1 MLPRVFESPQT
12 TGSVSQRA
20 AELTGLRVGTPVV
33 AGAGDQ
39 AGGAVGIGIVQP
51 GAVSATIGTSGVVFA
66 ATNSP
71 ALDPKGRV
79 HTFCH
84 AVPGRWHVM
93 GVTQGAGLS
102 MRWFRDQFGS
112 GEGEGDPYDRMT
124 AEAEQIEPGSNG
136 LLWTPYLMGERTPH
150 LDPHGL
156 LITRLNMQPF
166 IVTLCGLLF
175 YRGLARFITKDE
187 TKGFGTVAG
196 MDFLRYVANGN
207 LFGIP
212 MPFVLLILISIITW
226 VVLHRSVYGR
236 YLFATGRN
244 AEAARYAGINT
255 KGIVT
260 AAYVI
265 SGALTAISG
274 IIIAF
279 YTNSVSP
286 ANHGNAYELYG
297 IAAAVLG
304 GCSLRGGE
312 GSVVGILIGTAL
324 LQVLRNLVNL
334 LGIPSSLD
342 FAVMGAVILI
352 GVMADQIL
360 TERRNRR
367 QVAMMRES
375 TKSEVPATE

>member
-1 MLPRVFESPQT
+1 MKKELGIFVLLIVLCIIVSLINPNFLLTINLQNLARQIGAFGIFSIGLGLVIITGGIELSVGSMMALLGVLLSMMLTEH
-12 TGSVSQRA
+12 GY
-20 AELTGLRVGTPVV
+20 
-33 AGAGDQ
+33 
-39 AGGAVGIGIVQP
+39 
-51 GAVSATIGTSGVVFA
+51 
-66 ATNSP
+66 
-71 ALDPKGRV
+71 
-79 HTFCH
+79 
-84 AVPGRWHVM
+84 AVPLAVL
-93 GVTQGAGLS
+93 ACIGLAMALS
-102 MRWFRDQFGS
+102 LG
-112 GEGEGDPYDRMT
+112 
-124 AEAEQIEPGSNG
+124 
-136 LLWTPYLMGERTPH
+136 
-150 LDPHGL
+150 HGL

-175 YRGLARFITKDE
+175 YRGLARFITNDE
-187 TKGFGTVAG
+187 TKGFGAAG
-196 MDFLRYVANGN
+196 FDSLRFIANGN

-212 MPFVLLILISIITW
+212 MPFVLLLIISALTW

-244 AEAARYAGINT
+244 AEAARYAGIDT
-255 KGIVT
+255 KRIIT
-260 AAYVI
+260 LTYVI
-265 SGALTAISG
+265 SGALTAISS
-274 IIIAF
+274 IIFAF

-352 GVMADQIL
+352 GVMADQIF

-367 QVAMMRES
+367 QVAQMRQHSALGEQS
-375 TKSEVPATE
+375 

>member
-1 MLPRVFESPQT
+1 MKKELGIFVLLIVLCIIVSIKNPNFLLAINLQNLARQIGAFGIFSIGLGLVII
-12 TGSVSQRA
+12 TGGIELSVGSMMA
-20 AELTGLRVGTPVV
+20 LL
-33 AGAGDQ
+33 
-39 AGGAVGIGIVQP
+39 
-51 GAVSATIGTSGVVFA
+51 GV
-66 ATNSP
+66 
-71 ALDPKGRV
+71 L
-79 HTFCH
+79 
-84 AVPGRWHVM
+84 
-93 GVTQGAGLS
+93 LS
-102 MRWFRDQFGS
+102 MMLT
-112 GEGEGDPYDRMT
+112 EGGYGIAT
-124 AEAEQIEPGSNG
+124 AILACIG
-136 LLWTPYLMGERTPH
+136 LAMALSLG
-150 LDPHGL
+150 HGL

-175 YRGLARFITKDE
+175 YRGLARFITRDE
-187 TKGFGTVAG
+187 TKGFGSVEG
-196 MDFLRYVANGN
+196 MDFLRFLANGN
-207 LFGIP
+207 LFGVP
-212 MPFVLLILISIITW
+212 MPFVLLIIISLLTW

-244 AEAARYAGINT
+244 AEAARYAGIDT
-255 KGIVT
+255 KNIIT
-260 AAYVI
+260 LTYVI

-274 IIIAF
+274 IILAF

-312 GSVVGILIGTAL
+312 GSVIGILIGTAL

-352 GVMADQIL
+352 GVMADQIF

-367 QVAMMRES
+367 QVALMRETS
-375 TKSEVPATE
+375 AS

>member
-1 MLPRVFESPQT
+1 MKKELGIFILLVVLCIIVSVKNPNFLLAINLQNLARQIGSFGIFSIGLGLVIITGGIELSVGSMMALLGVLMSMMLTEWGF
-12 TGSVSQRA
+12 
-20 AELTGLRVGTPVV
+20 
-33 AGAGDQ
+33 
-39 AGGAVGIGIVQP
+39 
-51 GAVSATIGTSGVVFA
+51 GVV
-66 ATNSP
+66 P
-71 ALDPKGRV
+71 AV
-79 HTFCH
+79 IAII
-84 AVPGRWHVM
+84 AVAM
-93 GVTQGAGLS
+93 ILTL
-102 MRWFRDQFGS
+102 
-112 GEGEGDPYDRMT
+112 
-124 AEAEQIEPGSNG
+124 I
-136 LLWTPYLMGERTPH
+136 
-150 LDPHGL
+150 HGL

-175 YRGLARFITKDE
+175 YRGLARFITNDE

-196 MDFLRYVANGN
+196 LDFLRYVANGN

-212 MPFVLLILISIITW
+212 MPFVLLVLIS
-226 VVLHRSVYGR
+226 VVAWIGLHRSVYGR

-244 AEAARYAGINT
+244 EEAARYAGINT
-255 KGIVT
+255 NRIIT

-265 SGALTAISG
+265 AGALTAISG
-274 IIIAF
+274 IIFAF

-312 GSVVGILIGTAL
+312 GSVIGILIGTAL

-352 GVMADQIL
+352 GVMADQIF

-367 QVAMMRES
+367 QVALMRES
-375 TKSEVPATE
+375 MKQQTS

>member
-1 MLPRVFESPQT
+1 MKKELGIFVLLVVLCVITSIINPNFLLAINLQNIGRQIGAFGIFSIGLGLVIITGGIELSVGSMMGLLGVLLSMMLTEWN
-12 TGSVSQRA
+12 
-20 AELTGLRVGTPVV
+20 L
-33 AGAGDQ
+33 
-39 AGGAVGIGIVQP
+39 GIVL
-51 GAVSATIGTSGVVFA
+51 ALLGVIA
-66 ATNSP
+66 IAM
-71 ALDPKGRV
+71 ALSLG
-79 HTFCH
+79 
-84 AVPGRWHVM
+84 
-93 GVTQGAGLS
+93 
-102 MRWFRDQFGS
+102 
-112 GEGEGDPYDRMT
+112 
-124 AEAEQIEPGSNG
+124 
-136 LLWTPYLMGERTPH
+136 
-150 LDPHGL
+150 HGL

-175 YRGLARFITKDE
+175 YRGIARFISKDE

-196 MDFLRYVANGN
+196 LDFLRFLANGN

-212 MPFVLLILISIITW
+212 MPFVLLIIISAITW

-244 AEAARYAGINT
+244 PEAARYAGINT
-255 KGIVT
+255 KGIIT
-260 AAYVI
+260 LTYVI
-265 SGALTAISG
+265 CGALTAISG
-274 IIIAF
+274 IIFAF

-312 GSVVGILIGTAL
+312 GSVIGIVIGTAL

-334 LGIPSSLD
+334 LDIPSSLD

-352 GVMADQIL
+352 GVMADQIF

-367 QVAMMRES
+367 QIAMMREMS
-375 TKSEVPATE
+375 AREAQSS

>member
-1 MLPRVFESPQT
+1 MKKELGIFILLIVLCVIVSIINPNFLLSINLQNLARQIGAFGIFSIGLGLVII
-12 TGSVSQRA
+12 TGGIELSVGSMMA
-20 AELTGLRVGTPVV
+20 LLG
-33 AGAGDQ
+33 
-39 AGGAVGIGIVQP
+39 
-51 GAVSATIGTSGVVFA
+51 VS
-66 ATNSP
+66 
-71 ALDPKGRV
+71 
-79 HTFCH
+79 
-84 AVPGRWHVM
+84 
-93 GVTQGAGLS
+93 LS
-102 MRWFRDQFGS
+102 MMLTEYGY
-112 GEGEGDPYDRMT
+112 GVALT
-124 AEAEQIEPGSNG
+124 LVACIG
-136 LLWTPYLMGERTPH
+136 LAMALSLG
-150 LDPHGL
+150 HGL
-156 LITRLNMQPF
+156 LITKLNMQPF

-175 YRGLARFITKDE
+175 YRGLARFITNDE
-187 TKGFGTVAG
+187 TKGFGAAEG
-196 MDFLRYVANGN
+196 LDSLRYLANGN

-212 MPFVLLILISIITW
+212 MPFIVLLLISAVAW

-244 AEAARYAGINT
+244 PEAARYAGINT
-255 KGIVT
+255 DRIVT
-260 AAYVI
+260 MSYVI

-274 IIIAF
+274 IIFAF

-312 GSVVGILIGTAL
+312 GSIVGILIGTAL

-352 GVMADQIL
+352 GVMADQIF

-367 QVAMMRES
+367 QVALMRELS
-375 TKSEVPATE
+375 AREAKS

>member
-1 MLPRVFESPQT
+1 MKKELGIFILLVVLCIIVSLKNPNFLLAINLQNLARQIGSFGIFSIGLGLVIITGGIELSVGSMMALLGVLMSMMLTEWGFGVVP
-12 TGSVSQRA
+12 A
-20 AELTGLRVGTPVV
+20 VV
-33 AGAGDQ
+33 AII
-39 AGGAVGIGIVQP
+39 AVAMVLTLI
-51 GAVSATIGTSGVVFA
+51 
-66 ATNSP
+66 
-71 ALDPKGRV
+71 
-79 HTFCH
+79 
-84 AVPGRWHVM
+84 
-93 GVTQGAGLS
+93 
-102 MRWFRDQFGS
+102 
-112 GEGEGDPYDRMT
+112 
-124 AEAEQIEPGSNG
+124 
-136 LLWTPYLMGERTPH
+136 
-150 LDPHGL
+150 HGL

-175 YRGLARFITKDE
+175 YRGLARFITNDE

-196 MDFLRYVANGN
+196 LDFLRYLANGN
-207 LFGIP
+207 LFGVP
-212 MPFVLLILISIITW
+212 MPFVLLILISIIAW
-226 VVLHRSVYGR
+226 VGLHRSVYGR

-244 AEAARYAGINT
+244 EEAARYAGINT
-255 KGIVT
+255 NRIIT

-265 SGALTAISG
+265 AGALTAVSG
-274 IIIAF
+274 IIFAF

-312 GSVVGILIGTAL
+312 GSVIGILIGTAL

-352 GVMADQIL
+352 GVMADQIF

-367 QVAMMRES
+367 QVALMRES
-375 TKSEVPATE
+375 MKQQTG

>member
-1 MLPRVFESPQT
+1 MKKELGIFVLLIVLCIVVSAINPNFLLAINLQNLARQIGAFGIFSIGLGLVIITGGIELSVGSMMALLGVLLSMMLTEYGYGVI
-12 TGSVSQRA
+12 VA
-20 AELTGLRVGTPVV
+20 VV
-33 AGAGDQ
+33 AC
-39 AGGAVGIGIVQP
+39 IGLAMV
-51 GAVSATIGTSGVVFA
+51 
-66 ATNSP
+66 
-71 ALDPKGRV
+71 
-79 HTFCH
+79 
-84 AVPGRWHVM
+84 
-93 GVTQGAGLS
+93 LS
-102 MRWFRDQFGS
+102 LG
-112 GEGEGDPYDRMT
+112 
-124 AEAEQIEPGSNG
+124 
-136 LLWTPYLMGERTPH
+136 
-150 LDPHGL
+150 HGL

-187 TKGFGTVAG
+187 TKGFGSTG
-196 MDFLRYVANGN
+196 FEWLRFLANGN
-207 LFGIP
+207 VLGIP
-212 MPFVLLILISIITW
+212 MPFVLLIVIALITW

-244 AEAARYAGINT
+244 SEAARYAGIDTNLIIT
-255 KGIVT
+255 LTYVT
-260 AAYVI
+260 
-265 SGALTAISG
+265 SGLLTAISA
-274 IIIAF
+274 IIFAF

-352 GVMADQIL
+352 GVMADQIF

-367 QVAMMRES
+367 QVALMRELS
-375 TKSEVPATE
+375 AREAKS

>member
-1 MLPRVFESPQT
+1 LVVLCIVVSVINPNFLLAINLQNLARQIGAFGIFSIGLGLVII
-12 TGSVSQRA
+12 TGGIELSVGSMMA
-20 AELTGLRVGTPVV
+20 LL
-33 AGAGDQ
+33 
-39 AGGAVGIGIVQP
+39 
-51 GAVSATIGTSGVVFA
+51 GV
-66 ATNSP
+66 
-71 ALDPKGRV
+71 L
-79 HTFCH
+79 
-84 AVPGRWHVM
+84 
-93 GVTQGAGLS
+93 LS
-102 MRWFRDQFGS
+102 MMLTEYGY
-112 GEGEGDPYDRMT
+112 GVIV
-124 AEAEQIEPGSNG
+124 AVLACIG
-136 LLWTPYLMGERTPH
+136 LAMVLSLG
-150 LDPHGL
+150 HGL

-187 TKGFGTVAG
+187 TKGFGSTG
-196 MDFLRYVANGN
+196 FEWLRFLANGN
-207 LFGIP
+207 LLGVP
-212 MPFVLLILISIITW
+212 MPFVVLIVIALITW

-244 AEAARYAGINT
+244 SEAARYAGIDTN
-255 KGIVT
+255 GIIT
-260 AAYVI
+260 LTYVI
-265 SGALTAISG
+265 SGLLTAISA
-274 IIIAF
+274 IIFAF

-342 FAVMGAVILI
+342 FAVMGAVILL
-352 GVMADQIL
+352 GVMADQIF

-367 QVAMMRES
+367 QVALMRELS
-375 TKSEVPATE
+375 AREAKS

>member
-1 MLPRVFESPQT
+1 MAL
-12 TGSVSQRA
+12 G
-20 AELTGLRVGTPVV
+20 VV
-33 AGAGDQ
+33 L
-39 AGGAVGIGIVQP
+39 AVLACIGIAMVADVGP
-51 GAVSATIGTSGVVFA
+51 RIA
-66 ATNSP
+66 N
-71 ALDPKGRV
+71 
-79 HTFCH
+79 H
-84 AVPGRWHVM
+84 A
-93 GVTQGAGLS
+93 
-102 MRWFRDQFGS
+102 
-112 GEGEGDPYDRMT
+112 
-124 AEAEQIEPGSNG
+124 
-136 LLWTPYLMGERTPH
+136 
-150 LDPHGL
+150 
-156 LITRLNMQPF
+156 LNMQPF

-175 YRGLARFITKDE
+175 YRGLARFITNDE

-196 MDFLRYVANGN
+196 LDFLRYLANGN
-207 LFGIP
+207 LAGIP
-212 MPFVLLILISIITW
+212 MPFVLLLIIAVITW

-255 KGIVT
+255 KWIIT
-260 AAYVI
+260 LTYVI
-265 SGALTAISG
+265 AGALTAISG
-274 IIIAF
+274 MIFAF

-352 GVMADQIL
+352 GVMADQIF

-367 QVAMMRES
+367 QVALMRES
-375 TKSEVPATE
+375 QRVNFAPLRKNGEINETTRRLLRLFITVVVVRCDGVAHAQARSPNRVLAKRSRRKHRSLHAAKHARRRSEDHQLRRHRSLIKSPRSQRKV

>member
-1 MLPRVFESPQT
+1 MKKELGIFVLLIVLCIVVSIINPNFLLAINLQNLARQIGAFGIFSIGLGLVIITGGIELSVGSMMALLGVLLSMMLTEWGF
-12 TGSVSQRA
+12 
-20 AELTGLRVGTPVV
+20 GTPL
-33 AGAGDQ
+33 
-39 AGGAVGIGIVQP
+39 
-51 GAVSATIGTSGVVFA
+51 GVLAIIAIAMV
-66 ATNSP
+66 
-71 ALDPKGRV
+71 
-79 HTFCH
+79 
-84 AVPGRWHVM
+84 
-93 GVTQGAGLS
+93 LS
-102 MRWFRDQFGS
+102 LG
-112 GEGEGDPYDRMT
+112 
-124 AEAEQIEPGSNG
+124 
-136 LLWTPYLMGERTPH
+136 
-150 LDPHGL
+150 HGL

-196 MDFLRYVANGN
+196 LDFLRYVANGN

-212 MPFVLLILISIITW
+212 MPFVLLLLIAF
-226 VVLHRSVYGR
+226 VAYVALHRSVYGR

-260 AAYVI
+260 GAYVI
-265 SGALTAISG
+265 AGALTAISG

-334 LGIPSSLD
+334 LDIPSSLD
-342 FAVMGAVILI
+342 FAVMGAVL
-352 GVMADQIL
+352 
-360 TERRNRR
+360 
-367 QVAMMRES
+367 
-375 TKSEVPATE
+375 

>member
-1 MLPRVFESPQT
+1 MKKELGIFILLIVLCIIVSIKEPNFLLAINLQNLTRQIGAFGIFSIGLGLVIITGGIELSVGSMMALLGVLMSMMLTEWHL
-12 TGSVSQRA
+12 GII
-20 AELTGLRVGTPVV
+20 
-33 AGAGDQ
+33 
-39 AGGAVGIGIVQP
+39 GAVLACLGI
-51 GAVSATIGTSGVVFA
+51 AMT
-66 ATNSP
+66 
-71 ALDPKGRV
+71 L
-79 HTFCH
+79 
-84 AVPGRWHVM
+84 
-93 GVTQGAGLS
+93 GLS
-102 MRWFRDQFGS
+102 
-112 GEGEGDPYDRMT
+112 
-124 AEAEQIEPGSNG
+124 
-136 LLWTPYLMGERTPH
+136 
-150 LDPHGL
+150 HGL

-175 YRGLARFITKDE
+175 YRGLARFITNDE

-196 MDFLRYVANGN
+196 LDFLRFLANGN
-207 LFGIP
+207 LVGIP
-212 MPFVLLILISIITW
+212 MPFLLLLIIAAITW

-255 KGIVT
+255 NRIVAMT
-260 AAYVI
+260 YVI
-265 SGALTAISG
+265 SAGLTAISG
-274 IIIAF
+274 IIFAF

-312 GSVVGILIGTAL
+312 GSVIGILIGTAL

-352 GVMADQIL
+352 GVMADQII

-367 QVAMMRES
+367 QLALIRES
-375 TKSEVPATE
+375 MKSETRAAD

>member
-1 MLPRVFESPQT
+1 MKKELGIFVLLIVLCIIVSIRNPNFLLAINLQNLARQIGAFGIFSIGLGLVII
-12 TGSVSQRA
+12 TGGIELSVGSMMA
-20 AELTGLRVGTPVV
+20 LL
-33 AGAGDQ
+33 
-39 AGGAVGIGIVQP
+39 
-51 GAVSATIGTSGVVFA
+51 GV
-66 ATNSP
+66 
-71 ALDPKGRV
+71 L
-79 HTFCH
+79 
-84 AVPGRWHVM
+84 
-93 GVTQGAGLS
+93 LS
-102 MRWFRDQFGS
+102 MMLTEWNFGVPIAVLACIAIS
-112 GEGEGDPYDRMT
+112 MALSLG
-124 AEAEQIEPGSNG
+124 
-136 LLWTPYLMGERTPH
+136 
-150 LDPHGL
+150 HGL

-175 YRGLARFITKDE
+175 YRGLARFITNDN
-187 TKGFGTVAG
+187 TKGFGSSG
-196 MDFLRYVANGN
+196 LDFLRFVANEN
-207 LFGIP
+207 LLGIP
-212 MPFVLLILISIITW
+212 MPFVLLILISVITW

-255 KGIVT
+255 KQIITVT
-260 AAYVI
+260 YVI

-274 IIIAF
+274 IIFAF

-342 FAVMGAVILI
+342 FAVMGAVILL
-352 GVMADQIL
+352 GVMADQIF

-367 QVAMMRES
+367 QLALMRE
-375 TKSEVPATE
+375 TAAR